1 MGMEDKYWGS
11 RGGGNYDTRH
21 QGINCYNIYMQNN
34 GGLSTIPRRKQG
46 NVLEKMLMGMDNINC
61 KTFA

>member
-1 MGMEDKYWGS
+1 MGTEDKYWGS

-34 GGLSTIPRRKQG
+34 GGLSQFLGENKEMFWRKCSW
-46 NVLEKMLMGMDNINC
+46 VWI
-61 KTFA
+61 T